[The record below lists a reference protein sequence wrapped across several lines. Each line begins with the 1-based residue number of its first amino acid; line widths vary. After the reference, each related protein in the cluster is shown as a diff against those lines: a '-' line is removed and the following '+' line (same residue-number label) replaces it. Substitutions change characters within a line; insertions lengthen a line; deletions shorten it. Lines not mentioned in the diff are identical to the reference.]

1 MQRLARSIAC
11 DVDTHAHVEVL
22 AASVS
27 RSIRQY
33 VEAKAAYELCD
44 LESDNFALDCVTEE
58 TVRKARKV
66 LSGATFIFTFP
77 DAMG

>member
-1 MQRLARSIAC
+1 VTICKEAVVTNALKTS
-11 DVDTHAHVEVL
+11 
-22 AASVS
+22 
-27 RSIRQY
+27 RQY
-33 VEAKAAYELCD
+33 VEEKAACELCD

-58 TVRKARKV
+58 TVRKPRKV